1 MTVRLTVVVCDRLPL
16 VPWIVKL
23 NVPRGVLDF
32 VETVIV
38 ELPEPVM
45 DAGLN
50 VAVARD
56 GKPLTPRLTLPLNP
70 LLGVI
75 VTVYVVE
82 FPRFT
87 EREPGDAEIV
97 KLGGFAEFTVSVTL
111 VVCVKLPDVP

>member
-1 MTVRLTVVVCDRLPL
+1 LTVRLTVVVCDRLPL
-16 VPWIVKL
+16 VPLIVSV

-45 DAGLN
+45 EPGLN
-50 VAVARD
+50 DAVARD
-56 GKPLTPRLTLPLNP
+56 GNPLTLRLTLPLNP
-70 LLGVI
+70 LLGVT

-87 EREPGDAEIV
+87 ERVAGDAEIE

-111 VVCVKLPDVP
+111 VVWVKLPDVP